1 MLLVSCSFNEADLA
15 RKSVFLR
22 WPRRFISPGVAPRLH
37 GFVQRE
43 SGNPRKG
50 GEEWHFQIVV
60 MEQAF
65 VGTGSKGP
73 KRLSCCAEKACPKTT
88 PHNRPFLPHLPKVS
102 KLKSSRDVALYHN
115 FHGVA
120 LHCTSQIP
128 VEGYLVFVQESMANR
143 DRFCAMHTDIMI
155 PNLTWG
161 RIALHS
167 REVIYCILLWPER
180 FP

>member
-65 VGTGSKGP
+65 VGTGSNLVRRGQA
-73 KRLSCCAEKACPKTT
+73 LGCCAEKPCPKTT
-88 PHNRPFLPHLPKVS
+88 PHNRSLPSHLPKVS
-102 KLKSSRDVALYHN
+102 ELKSSRDVALYHS

-120 LHCTSQIP
+120 LHSTSQIP

-143 DRFCAMHTDIMI
+143 DRFCAMHTDLMI
-155 PNLTWG
+155 PQPDLG
-161 RIALHS
+161 R
-167 REVIYCILLWPER
+167 
-180 FP
+180 

>member
-65 VGTGSKGP
+65 VGTGSNLVRKGP
-73 KRLSCCAEKACPKTT
+73 SAWLLRGESVPKNN
-88 PHNRPFLPHLPKVS
+88 PAQPLLPSHLPKVS
-102 KLKSSRDVALYHN
+102 ELKSSRDVALYHS

-120 LHCTSQIP
+120 LHSTSQIP
-128 VEGYLVFVQESMANR
+128 GEGYLVFVQESMANR
-143 DRFCAMHTDIMI
+143 DRFCAMHTDLMI
-155 PNLTWG
+155 PQPDLG
-161 RIALHS
+161 R
-167 REVIYCILLWPER
+167 
-180 FP
+180 